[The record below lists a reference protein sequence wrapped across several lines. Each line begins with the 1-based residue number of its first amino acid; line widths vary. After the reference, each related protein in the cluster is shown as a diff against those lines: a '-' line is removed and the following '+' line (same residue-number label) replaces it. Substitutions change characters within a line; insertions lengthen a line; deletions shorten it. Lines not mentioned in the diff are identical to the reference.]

1 MKIMHGMDVAPDIE
15 MPEGFELGDGV
26 RRDIRCVEEWPG
38 CADGE
43 YDPRCCRFPKS
54 CSATSVPNRVY
65 RSGILE
71 PVLMNKETAVTRSV
85 EIPATAVEAAA
96 RALAEQFV
104 RNASV
109 GGSKDF
115 TIDARA
121 ALAAALPYLAPA
133 GDGGL
138 REALEGKPFCQI
150 HEHRRL
156 GCPYCDCNEDLQRIV
171 AAHPAAPAVPQ
182 PVDREALT
190 EALLRVWRGRIEDQV
205 ADSPEGHCAA
215 LADAV
220 LALLAGEQE
229 QVESPE

>member
-85 EIPATAVEAAA
+85 EIPEAA
-96 RALAEQFV
+96 RAAGLLALHADPEWHRSDGTGV
-104 RNASV
+104 W
-109 GGSKDF
+109 
-115 TIDARA
+115 RA
-121 ALAAALPYLAPA
+121 NYQRAVDLILEAALPYLAPA
-133 GDGGL
+133 EPAKCHRCGYELRPDDTYTRLDGTTYHL
-138 REALEGKPFCQI
+138 RS
-150 HEHRRL
+150 
-156 GCPYCDCNEDLQRIV
+156 CPDRS
-171 AAHPAAPAVPQ
+171 PAPAVPQ
-182 PVDREALT
+182 PVDREALEQLFETHGVFETTFIST
-190 EALLRVWRGRIEDQV
+190 ERMESSRRI
-205 ADSPEGHCAA
+205 